1 MRDEWLTREGYKI
14 LRFGNRDILTAR
26 ESVLATIAA
35 TVRFAVVKYAL
46 AHPPSPQARRGA
58 HPFWPRLREKV
69 ARSAG

>member
-35 TVRFAVVKYAL
+35 DMRFAVVKYAL
-46 AHPPSPQARRGA
+46 ALIRPRFARPPSPASGRRE
-58 HPFWPRLREKV
+58 R
-69 ARSAG
+69 